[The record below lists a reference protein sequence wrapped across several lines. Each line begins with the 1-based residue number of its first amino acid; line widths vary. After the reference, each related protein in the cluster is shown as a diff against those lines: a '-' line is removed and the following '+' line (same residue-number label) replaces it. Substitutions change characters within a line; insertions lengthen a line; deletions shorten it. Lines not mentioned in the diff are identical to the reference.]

1 MNDRTRRPHIEEP
14 PARFPRPLLVILLVA
29 LAASCQTLAPGP
41 ANPTR
46 ENPYGRADFRDV
58 PVGAQAVDFTLY
70 DVRGQLHALS
80 DLNRDAVVVLQ
91 FASASSP
98 HYVSALHDVN
108 AVMRDYGRDDVRFVT
123 VYTAEANP
131 GCLPPEERPRT
142 WQERRRLAA
151 RLRYAYT
158 YRDDGRRWSVDGT
171 KLPNFP
177 NRITLV
183 DEMPDVVAGIYGVDP
198 HHAAN
203 PCFIIDSQGTIQ
215 ATAPQT
221 TADFLRTHLERLV
234 GPSAVMTTD

>member
-1 MNDRTRRPHIEEP
+1 MSDRARRPHIDER
-14 PARFPRPLLVILLVA
+14 PARSPRPVLVILLVA
-29 LAASCQTLAPGP
+29 LAASCQTLVPRP
-41 ANPTR
+41 ATPTR

-58 PVGAQAVDFTLY
+58 PVGARAVDFALY
-70 DVRGQLHALS
+70 DVRGQLHRLS
-80 DLNRDAVVVLQ
+80 ELNQDAIVVLQ

-98 HYVSALHDVN
+98 HYVRSLHDVN

-131 GCLPPEERPRT
+131 GFLPPEERPRT

-183 DEMPDVVAGIYGVDP
+183 DEMPDVVAGIYGYDP
-198 HHAAN
+198 KQADN
-203 PCFIIDSQGTIQ
+203 PCFIIDSQGTIR

-221 TADFLRTHLERLV
+221 TTDFLRTHLERLA
-234 GPSAVMTTD
+234 GPPAVMTTD